1 MRNRLLA
8 TGDGRRLI
16 LAQLLDALG
25 SGVSLVALPWLVL
38 DHGAGAAAAG
48 LIFAASTF
56 PYTLFGLP
64 AGVAGDRR
72 PRRRM
77 MMVAH
82 LGEAAAAALI
92 PLVVLGG
99 IQPPVALALLAA
111 VAVGAGRVYA
121 DAAAFGAIADLVGP
135 ESFAEGQAALSTAWA
150 AGLVVGPLAGGAL
163 VAALGPAS
171 ALAVESASFLV
182 AALLVRTMRSPM
194 DAPHADDDESPLAA
208 MRAGIDV
215 VLHTPAIR
223 LLTEVTIAW
232 NLAIVGA
239 DALIVPF
246 LRNGVGLSA
255 AETGWVLGAGGIT
268 GVIAGPGIAW
278 AVVRFGARPLIA
290 TSIVLSGIAAIALAL
305 SPGIWAA
312 IPANVAFALSGWM
325 AVTSMIGERQ
335 RHAPAALQARVGITG
350 RMVAITSQT
359 VAALGA
365 SALASVAPLRALYV
379 AFGVAALLVAAWA
392 VPALRRTVPV

>member
-1 MRNRLLA
+1 
-8 TGDGRRLI
+8 
-16 LAQLLDALG
+16 
-25 SGVSLVALPWLVL
+25 
-38 DHGAGAAAAG
+38 
-48 LIFAASTF
+48 
-56 PYTLFGLP
+56 
-64 AGVAGDRR
+64 
-72 PRRRM
+72 
-77 MMVAH
+77 
-82 LGEAAAAALI
+82 
-92 PLVVLGG
+92 
-99 IQPPVALALLAA
+99 
-111 VAVGAGRVYA
+111 
-121 DAAAFGAIADLVGP
+121 VGP

-290 TSIVLSGIAAIALAL
+290 TSIVLSGLAAIGLAL

-312 IPANVAFALSGWM
+312 IPANVVFALSGWM

>member
-1 MRNRLLA
+1 M
-8 TGDGRRLI
+8 
-16 LAQLLDALG
+16 
-25 SGVSLVALPWLVL
+25 VL
-38 DHGAGAAAAG
+38 
-48 LIFAASTF
+48 
-56 PYTLFGLP
+56 
-64 AGVAGDRR
+64 
-72 PRRRM
+72 
-77 MMVAH
+77 AH
-82 LGEAAAAALI
+82 LGEAAAAAVI
-92 PLVVLGG
+92 PLVVLAG
-99 IQPPVALALLAA
+99 IRPPVALALLAA

-121 DAAAFGAIADLVGP
+121 DAGAFGAIADLVGP

-163 VAALGPAS
+163 VAAVGPAW
-171 ALAVESASFLV
+171 ALAAESASFLV
-182 AALLVRTMRSPM
+182 AALLVATMHRPL
-194 DAPHADDDESPLAA
+194 DAPHADQDESPLAA

-268 GVIAGPGIAW
+268 GVLAGPWIAW

-290 TSIVLSGIAAIALAL
+290 ASIVLSGLAAIALAL
-305 SPGIWAA
+305 SPGVWAA

-325 AVTSMIGERQ
+325 AVTSLIGERQ

-392 VPALRRTVPV
+392 VPALRRTVAA